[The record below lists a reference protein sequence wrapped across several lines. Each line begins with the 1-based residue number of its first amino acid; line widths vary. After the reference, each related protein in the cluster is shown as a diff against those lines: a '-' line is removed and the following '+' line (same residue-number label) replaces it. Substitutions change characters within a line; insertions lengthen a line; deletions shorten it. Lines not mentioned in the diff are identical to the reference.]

1 MSDPLICEPGGSGLI
16 LPLFPG
22 ENTWD
27 PSRRAWMYGGM
38 LLWSFLG
45 VAIVAD
51 CFMGAIERITSQEKK
66 VSVKVREAPKTYF
79 VRIWN
84 PTVANLTLM
93 ALGSSAPEILLS
105 VIELLGN
112 KMYAGDLGPSTIV
125 GSAAFNLL
133 VIIALCVVAVPE
145 GEVRRIDALG
155 VYACTAVASVG
166 AYVWLVVILQLSSP
180 DLIEVWEGVVTF
192 VAFPALVWVSYLL
205 DIGYFNRAQRKDREI
220 IMMASAHVMGA
231 GADGG
236 GGGGGGSGLHPALVA
251 KLVKM
256 VREDVGGD
264 LTPERLSELVGL
276 KLQML
281 MPRTRAYYRIASTRS
296 LMSGGAKLETGGSG
310 GAVAP
315 ARAPRSLA
323 ACSASPTPSPP
334 SRSSRWAPRSPT
346 RSPRW
351 PPRGT
356 TRPPTRRSS
365 TSPARTRSTSSSASG
380 CRG

>member
-1 MSDPLICEPGGSGLI
+1 VPWRDLANFPGTGMQTQTNGRRLHGGAAGRFGQKPDPAKTSSLDSDTARHVIGQTAMSDPLICEPGGSGLI

-133 VIIALCVVAVPE
+133 VIIALCVVAVPD
-145 GEVRRIDALG
+145 GEVRRIDSLG

-180 DLIEVWEGVVTF
+180 DLIEVWEGVPPVIGSHLIGTR
-192 VAFPALVWVSYLL
+192 LL
-205 DIGYFNRAQRKDREI
+205 KLRFGARCMQLADRE
-220 IMMASAHVMGA
+220 VGA
-231 GADGG
+231 
-236 GGGGGGSGLHPALVA
+236 
-251 KLVKM
+251 
-256 VREDVGGD
+256 
-264 LTPERLSELVGL
+264 
-276 KLQML
+276 
-281 MPRTRAYYRIASTRS
+281 
-296 LMSGGAKLETGGSG
+296 
-310 GAVAP
+310 
-315 ARAPRSLA
+315 
-323 ACSASPTPSPP
+323 
-334 SRSSRWAPRSPT
+334 
-346 RSPRW
+346 
-351 PPRGT
+351 
-356 TRPPTRRSS
+356 
-365 TSPARTRSTSSSASG
+365 
-380 CRG
+380 